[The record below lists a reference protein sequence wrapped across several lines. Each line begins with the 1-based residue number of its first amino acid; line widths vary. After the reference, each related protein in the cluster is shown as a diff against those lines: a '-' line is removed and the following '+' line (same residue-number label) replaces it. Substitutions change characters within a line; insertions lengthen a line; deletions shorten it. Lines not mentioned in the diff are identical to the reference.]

1 MRQLLEGRFWH
12 CRHLLKCKSN
22 FAHFIN
28 DIRERR
34 TQESTTTGSTA
45 MGLLN
50 FLTRT
55 ELEKFGP
62 PTPEEFSEIG
72 VSPTLLGDLAL
83 KHLSLLQNPTAV
95 SIAAKLHLPPA
106 LIEELLYQLYR
117 EKLIE
122 MRLQS
127 AGDNTRYAML
137 DQGWEHLAQ
146 LKAQCGYLGP
156 APVSLEDY
164 AFMMRLQAGPSSPAS
179 IETVRRA
186 FADLVLPESL
196 LQTLGCVIN
205 SRSALFLSGPPG
217 SGKTAVAERINAVL
231 AGSIWIPYAVEAEG
245 EIIRIYDPHCHT
257 RVVEKAT
264 ERDSRWVEI
273 ERPLIMV
280 GGELTLE
287 NTGLW
292 WSDSARFYDA
302 PVQIKSN
309 GGTLVIDD
317 FGRQRIDPRDLLN
330 RWILPLERRVDY
342 LSLRSGKKIELP
354 FEQLVVFST
363 NLDEDRLVD
372 EAFLRRFGYRAR
384 IESPSIADYTEIFK
398 RAAARRQIAF
408 DQASLSH
415 LLKKYVE
422 EGRAPK
428 SCEPRDLLNRVSDI
442 CQFRGLAPHLS
453 SELIDLA
460 WNNYFGRASVP
471 QQASRVATIQ
481 ATAEPTVVTS

>member
-1 MRQLLEGRFWH
+1 MQQLLEGRFWH
-12 CRHLLKCKSN
+12 CKHLPKCKSN
-22 FAHFIN
+22 SRSSSTTFAG
-28 DIRERR
+28 R
-34 TQESTTTGSTA
+34 TPELTTTGLTA

-50 FLTRT
+50 FLTRA

-72 VSPTLLGDLAL
+72 ISQPLLCDLAL

-95 SIAAKLHLPPA
+95 SIAAKLHLPAA

-127 AGDNTRYAML
+127 AGDNTHYAML
-137 DQGWEHLAQ
+137 DHGWEQ
-146 LKAQCGYLGP
+146 LTQVKAQCGYLGP
-156 APVSLEDY
+156 APASLEDY
-164 AFMMRLQAGPSSPAS
+164 TFMMRLQSGPSSQAS
-179 IETVRRA
+179 IETVRRT
-186 FADLVLPESL
+186 FHDLVLPEPL

-205 SRSALFLSGPPG
+205 SRSSLFLSGPPG
-217 SGKTAVAERINAVL
+217 SGKTAIAERINTAL

-257 RVVEKAT
+257 RVVEKAV

-287 NTGLW
+287 NTALW
-292 WSDSARFYDA
+292 WCESTRFYEA
-302 PVQIKSN
+302 PVQIKAN
-309 GGTLVIDD
+309 GGTFVIDD
-317 FGRQRIDPRDLLN
+317 FGRQRVDPHDLLN
-330 RWILPLERRVDY
+330 RWNVPLDRRVDY
-342 LSLRSGKKIELP
+342 LSLRNGKKIELP

-363 NLDEDRLVD
+363 NLDEDCLVD

-384 IESPSIADYTEIFK
+384 IDSPSTADYTEIFK
-398 RAAARRQIAF
+398 RAAAKHQIAF

-442 CQFRGLAPHLS
+442 CQFRGLTPHLTP
-453 SELIDLA
+453 ELIDLA
-460 WNNYFGRASVP
+460 WNNYFGRASVSTKRP
-471 QQASRVATIQ
+471 RPETMQAR
-481 ATAEPTVVTS
+481 AEPTVVIS

>member
-1 MRQLLEGRFWH
+1 
-12 CRHLLKCKSN
+12 
-22 FAHFIN
+22 
-28 DIRERR
+28 
-34 TQESTTTGSTA
+34 

-50 FLTRT
+50 FLTRA

-62 PTPEEFSEIG
+62 PTPEEFSETG
-72 VSPTLLGDLAL
+72 VSQTVLCDLSL

-95 SIAAKLHLPPA
+95 ALAAKLHLPSA

-146 LKAQCGYLGP
+146 VKTQCRYLGP
-156 APVSLEDY
+156 APVSLSDY
-164 AFMMRLQAGPSSPAS
+164 SFMMRLQAVPSSSAS

-186 FADLVLPESL
+186 FHDLVLPESL

-205 SRSALFLSGPPG
+205 SRSSLFLSGPPG
-217 SGKTAVAERINAVL
+217 TGKTAVSERINAALV
-231 AGSIWIPYAVEAEG
+231 GSIWIPYAVEAEG
-245 EIIRIYDPHCHT
+245 EIIRIFDPHCHT
-257 RVVEKAT
+257 RVSEKAV

-287 NTGLW
+287 NTRLS
-292 WSDSARFYDA
+292 WSESERFYEA
-302 PVQIKSN
+302 PVQIKAN

-317 FGRQRIDPRDLLN
+317 FGRQRVDPQDLLN
-330 RWILPLERRVDY
+330 RWILPLERRIDY
-342 LSLRSGKKIELP
+342 LALRNGKKIELP

-372 EAFLRRFGYRAR
+372 EAFLRRLGYRAR
-384 IESPSIADYTEIFK
+384 IDPPSVADYTEIFT
-398 RAAARRQIAF
+398 RAAAKQKIAM
-408 DQASLSH
+408 DQSSLSH
-415 LLKKYVE
+415 LLQRYNE

-428 SCEPRDLLNRVSDI
+428 SCEPRDLLNRVKDI
-442 CQFRGLAPHLS
+442 CQFRGLALHLTP
-453 SELIDLA
+453 ELIDLA
-460 WNNYFGRASVP
+460 WNNYFGRA
-471 QQASRVATIQ
+471 QLSRKANGA
-481 ATAEPTVVTS
+481 ATAQTTAPEAMVVIG